1 MVGLAGLV
9 LAGLWGLTDHA
20 MAYCNENLL
29 LVNPLALLLI
39 PAAFQA
45 VRENTRPAWWVA
57 LTLVGLSLLGLF
69 LKALPGFDQ
78 VNGPVIAL
86 ALPAQLG
93 VAAAIRRLGKS
104 PVQMVK
110 PVIPSGAR
118 DLLHRNR
125 AIS

>member
-1 MVGLAGLV
+1 
-9 LAGLWGLTDHA
+9 
-20 MAYCNENLL
+20 
-29 LVNPLALLLI
+29 
-39 PAAFQA
+39 
-45 VRENTRPAWWVA
+45 
-57 LTLVGLSLLGLF
+57 
-69 LKALPGFDQ
+69 
-78 VNGPVIAL
+78 VIAL